1 MTLALNGLSKNSFLS
16 LVEKREIIEWYR
28 NFFQLKA
35 DLIRQALEAERM
47 EALYLSS
54 LAKLRNEEINWKKLA
69 DLTENE

>member
-47 EALYLSS
+47 EALYRDQLE
-54 LAKLRNEEINWKKLA
+54 LQKENINK
-69 DLTENE
+69 N